1 MDSRLRTRL
10 LFPQDFEKEYDVRRQ
25 KALENN
31 KAAEE
36 LEAAARVAAQIAAQ
50 HEAVAKE
57 RDRIEAANRLLQQ
70 AAVMEAKA
78 KACTKRALVA
88 EATPKAKAKGRPKA
102 AALIPS
108 GLPDLPDCLNPEK
121 IPDVFIPATPDG
133 KEKKGKKEDKQDKK
147 DKTSKKDNAK
157 EKKEKEDKKDKKE
170 KKAKK
175 VKAAQE
181 ECQPSA
187 SGVFL

>member
-1 MDSRLRTRL
+1 M
-10 LFPQDFEKEYDVRRQ
+10 EK
-25 KALENN
+25 K

-57 RDRIEAANRLLQQ
+57 RDRIIEAANRLLQQ
-70 AAVMEAKA
+70 AAEAKA

-133 KEKKGKKEDKQDKK
+133 KEKKGKKEDKKDKK
-147 DKTSKKDNAK
+147 DKTSKKEDAK
-157 EKKEKEDKKDKKE
+157 EKKEKKDKKDKKE